1 MLPRILSAA
10 DGVGFRWAHP
20 DNTLT
25 TLSRLFDLPEAEPEP
40 WLATHLEA
48 LDEMLIGITGRHGAV
63 LGGEERPDEAARE
76 ALSRA
81 YVAIDRACLEYA
93 DALHSLGPRAK
104 ARKNLRAGQI
114 VGTAALIGVLA
125 REVIGLVGPSPFDGE
140 LDRPD
145 LGAVG
150 GFAGLHTVDPD
161 RPWLGARW
169 LVVTDSGR
177 RFPATLSM
185 LLFDSSGV
193 DKEATLREHRDA
205 LRGLTSAVAD
215 GQPADG
221 PGAKAPE
228 EVEPMAASGALDWLL
243 FDWCM
248 AHRESDASPAVEIR
262 SGLPSDALMLVE
274 AAAASVRLR
283 RRYDPSLAVL

>member
-1 MLPRILSAA
+1 M
-10 DGVGFRWAHP
+10 
-20 DNTLT
+20 
-25 TLSRLFDLPEAEPEP
+25 
-40 WLATHLEA
+40 
-48 LDEMLIGITGRHGAV
+48 
-63 LGGEERPDEAARE
+63 
-76 ALSRA
+76 
-81 YVAIDRACLEYA
+81 
-93 DALHSLGPRAK
+93 
-104 ARKNLRAGQI
+104 
-114 VGTAALIGVLA
+114 
-125 REVIGLVGPSPFDGE
+125 GPSPFDGE

-262 SGLPSDALMLVE
+262 SGLPSDALMLVK